1 MSGVAQ
7 ERSEVALIKR
17 VSFSQQQVVR
27 SVIILLVA
35 ILVVAPLL
43 ILFRTSLLPA
53 EAMPFDR
60 ARLTLDNFVLAY
72 GDPAFLQLLYNT
84 MVYAFGSVFLGLMIS
99 GTLAYLVERTDAPL
113 RGLTRI
119 MIFAAMP
126 APPLAF
132 VFGWIL
138 LCNPNNG
145 VLNILLR
152 NLLSLE
158 QHPIDVYSLWMMIFI
173 AGTSIVPTMFVMLS
187 GILRNMDP
195 QLEDAGATCGANPAR
210 TAGRITV
217 PLLTPGILCV
227 GIYMLMVMVQAFE
240 GPLAIG
246 LTAGAIPRYGLA
258 AAFGIGLL
266 MFALL
271 LMWGYFRATRVLERF
286 RVVTGKGFR
295 ARRIQ
300 LGIWRYPTMAFV
312 SGYFCLLMAPLLMLL
327 WTSFLPFYQIPS
339 TKALAALTLEN
350 YHSLFVS
357 SSVKRTFVNTLV
369 MVFTTATVTMIL
381 SSFISWFATRSRT
394 RSARW
399 LDTLTFAP
407 LAIPN
412 VVIAISILLLYMRT
426 PLFSSIW
433 IIVLAQV
440 TIFLAFGTRTMNAAL
455 IQIHPEL
462 ESAAMACGASWLTT
476 LRKILLPML
485 LPHFL
490 NGWLWVVAHSM
501 RDLTIA
507 LTLMSAQNMVVSS
520 MLWLLWSNGEVSSA
534 SALLILMVLGVLILV
549 LPLQIYT
556 SRSTELQP

>member
-1 MSGVAQ
+1 M
-7 ERSEVALIKR
+7 E
-17 VSFSQQQVVR
+17 
-27 SVIILLVA
+27 
-35 ILVVAPLL
+35 
-43 ILFRTSLLPA
+43 
-53 EAMPFDR
+53 
-60 ARLTLDNFVLAY
+60 
-72 GDPAFLQLLYNT
+72 
-84 MVYAFGSVFLGLMIS
+84 
-99 GTLAYLVERTDAPL
+99 
-113 RGLTRI
+113 
-119 MIFAAMP
+119 
-126 APPLAF
+126 
-132 VFGWIL
+132 
-138 LCNPNNG
+138 
-145 VLNILLR
+145 
-152 NLLSLE
+152 
-158 QHPIDVYSLWMMIFI
+158 
-173 AGTSIVPTMFVMLS
+173 
-187 GILRNMDP
+187 
-195 QLEDAGATCGANPAR
+195 
-210 TAGRITV
+210 
-217 PLLTPGILCV
+217 
-227 GIYMLMVMVQAFE
+227 
-240 GPLAIG
+240 
-246 LTAGAIPRYGLA
+246 
-258 AAFGIGLL
+258 
-266 MFALL
+266 
-271 LMWGYFRATRVLERF
+271 
-286 RVVTGKGFR
+286 
-295 ARRIQ
+295 
-300 LGIWRYPTMAFV
+300 
-312 SGYFCLLMAPLLMLL
+312 
-327 WTSFLPFYQIPS
+327 WTSNGPGS
-339 TKALAALTLEN
+339 NLEGG
-350 YHSLFVS
+350 LVRGGR
-357 SSVKRTFVNTLV
+357 SVKRTFVNTLV

>member
-1 MSGVAQ
+1 
-7 ERSEVALIKR
+7 
-17 VSFSQQQVVR
+17 
-27 SVIILLVA
+27 
-35 ILVVAPLL
+35 
-43 ILFRTSLLPA
+43 
-53 EAMPFDR
+53 
-60 ARLTLDNFVLAY
+60 
-72 GDPAFLQLLYNT
+72 
-84 MVYAFGSVFLGLMIS
+84 
-99 GTLAYLVERTDAPL
+99 
-113 RGLTRI
+113 
-119 MIFAAMP
+119 
-126 APPLAF
+126 
-132 VFGWIL
+132 
-138 LCNPNNG
+138 
-145 VLNILLR
+145 
-152 NLLSLE
+152 
-158 QHPIDVYSLWMMIFI
+158 MMIFI